1 MEREVIGPLKR
12 VPLSQAVKCGDF
24 VFVSGN
30 IALRPGTTEL
40 VPGGIEEETRQ
51 TLDSISA
58 VLGKAG
64 SSLGRVVKTTVY
76 LADMGD
82 FGAMNSVY
90 SRYFPTEPPART
102 TVQVAALAFGA
113 RIEIEAIALA

>member
-12 VPLSQAVKCGDF
+12 VPLSQAVKAGGF
-24 VFVSGN
+24 VFASGS

-51 TLDSISA
+51 TLDNIST
-58 VLGKAG
+58 VLGTAG
-64 SSLGRVVKTTVY
+64 SSLEKVLKTTVY
-76 LADMGD
+76 LADMAD
-82 FGAMNSVY
+82 FGAMNAVY
-90 SRYFPTEPPART
+90 SRYFPSEPPART

>member
-12 VPLSQAVKCGDF
+12 VPLSQAVKAGGF
-24 VFVSGN
+24 VFASGN

-51 TLDSISA
+51 TLDNIST
-58 VLGKAG
+58 VLGTAG
-64 SSLGRVVKTTVY
+64 SSMGRVVKTTVY

-82 FGAMNSVY
+82 FGAMNAVY
-90 SRYFPTEPPART
+90 SRYFPSEPPART